1 MSKKRAEE
9 ITRRRNTLIQTASD
23 LDISH
28 LNHLEVVAEDA
39 LLTLD
44 DEEVRIDKDTFRYD
58 FIGQNWASAWVS
70 MWA

>member
-28 LNHLEVVAEDA
+28 INHLEVVAEDA
-39 LLTLD
+39 LLALD
-44 DEEVRIDKDTFRYD
+44 DEEVCNVCIDYD
-58 FIGQNWASAWVS
+58 MICLN
-70 MWA
+70 MPL